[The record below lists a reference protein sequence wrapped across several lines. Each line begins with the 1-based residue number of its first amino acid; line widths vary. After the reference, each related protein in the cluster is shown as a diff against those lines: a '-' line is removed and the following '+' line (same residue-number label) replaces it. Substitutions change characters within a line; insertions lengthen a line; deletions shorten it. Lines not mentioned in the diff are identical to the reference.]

1 MTEHR
6 IVPLIA
12 SATEIITA
20 LGFRDQLVGRSH
32 ECDFPPD
39 VAELPMCSEAKIDVT
54 GNSLDID
61 RQVRELVQDGL
72 SVYRVDTKLLD
83 ELQPTLIVTQ
93 AQCEVCAVSLKDVEA
108 AVCELVSSQ
117 PKVVSLS
124 PMGLPDVWDDIRT
137 VGEALGA
144 EESATRLVELLQSR
158 LDALRAQTARSNTR
172 PTLACIEWIDP
183 LMNAG
188 NWVPDLVEIA
198 GGENLFGYAGAHSTD
213 MTWEALVE
221 SDPDVIAVLPCGFD
235 IERTRREMPALIS
248 TPGWNDLRAVREKRV
263 YLTDGNQYFNRPG
276 PRLVESAEIF
286 AEILHPG
293 EFDFGHKG
301 TGWVA
306 W

>member
-6 IVPLIA
+6 IVSLIA

-32 ECDFPPD
+32 ECDFPAD
-39 VAELPMCSEAKIDVT
+39 VAALPMCSEAKIDVT

-72 SVYRVDTKLLD
+72 SVYRVDTQLLD

-124 PMGLPDVWDDIRT
+124 PMGLPDVWDDIST

-144 EESATRLVELLQSR
+144 VESATKLVERLKAR
-158 LDALRAQTARSNTR
+158 LDALRAKTSVIRTR

-188 NWVPDLVEIA
+188 NWVPDLVDIA

-213 MTWEALVE
+213 MTWGALVE
-221 SDPDVIAVLPCGFD
+221 TDPDVIAVLPCGFD
-235 IERTRREMPALIS
+235 IERTRREMPALTS
-248 TPGWNDLRAVREKRV
+248 TPGWSDLTAVREKRV

-293 EFDFGHKG
+293 EFDFGHEG
-301 TGWVA
+301 TGWVNS
-306 W
+306 